1 MRVHRFPRAHERAMK
16 VDYRVDSAA
25 RPVARLAL
33 TDGEIDAGATACKVE
48 ACVAMARA
56 GFPK

>member
-1 MRVHRFPRAHERAMK
+1 MK

-48 ACVAMARA
+48 ACVDVVRAR
-56 GFPK
+56 FPK

>member
-1 MRVHRFPRAHERAMK
+1 MK

-25 RPVARLAL
+25 RPVARRAL
-33 TDGEIDAGATACKVE
+33 TDGEIDAGASARKVK
-48 ACVAMARA
+48 AFVAMVRA